1 MSSSGPRLPYMPG
14 LDGLRAFAVGGVL
27 LYHAGVTWMPG
38 GFLGVDL
45 FFVLSGYLIT
55 SLLLTEFGRTGRIDR
70 KRFWLGRARRLLPAA
85 MLVIAVCLI
94 VAAVFL
100 PSQLADAR
108 ADAVSSIF
116 YVNNW
121 HQVFA
126 DRSYF
131 ATFGR
136 PSLFQHLWSLAVEEQ
151 FYLVW
156 PLLLTFM
163 LTRLSRGQVVALTA
177 AGLVLSAV
185 LMAVIYD
192 PHVDASR
199 VYYGTDTR
207 AAPLLAGALLAFA
220 WPPQRFT
227 GAPGRGAV
235 VVLDALGAIG
245 LGVLVWAMVGWHD
258 YDQGLFRG
266 GFLVAE
272 LATVL
277 LIAALVHP
285 AAHIGR
291 LFGVAPMRWIGQRS
305 YGIYLWHW
313 PVMALSRP
321 GVDVH
326 ASRPLI
332 IAGQIAL
339 TIAIAALSYRYLEMP
354 VRRGEARRW
363 LAALLDRWRPRQR
376 LAVVAG
382 AAVAAVLLV
391 GFAFGRPVGHAAST
405 EAARPLATKAATD
418 EPAAARPKDVAQP
431 AHHPRSERT
440 LPRGMLAVGASVML
454 AAQPAL
460 TQRFGPNL
468 RIDAAVGRQA
478 SDIIGRLEAYRR
490 EGTLPD
496 TVIVQ
501 IGENGPIWSADVE
514 RLREVLKGV
523 RRVVFIN
530 VRVPRSWQ
538 PQVNATL
545 EDAVKHWPQAQIADW
560 YGASGDSALLYDQAH
575 PDPAGQKVYARVVA
589 RALR

>member
-1 MSSSGPRLPYMPG
+1 MPG

-27 LYHAGVTWMPG
+27 LYHAGVAWMPG
-38 GFLGVDL
+38 GFLGVDF
-45 FFVLSGYLIT
+45 FFVLSGYLIS
-55 SLLLTEFGRTGRIDR
+55 SLLLTEFGRTGRIDL

-85 MLVIAVCLI
+85 MLVITVCLI
-94 VAAVFL
+94 IAAVFL
-100 PSQLADAR
+100 PGQLADAR
-108 ADAVSSIF
+108 ADALSSIF

-121 HQVFA
+121 HQVLS
-126 DRSYF
+126 DQSYF

-192 PHVDASR
+192 PHGDASR

-227 GAPGRGAV
+227 GAPGRGAA

-245 LGVLVWAMVGWHD
+245 LVVLVYAMVAWHD
-258 YDQGLFRG
+258 YDPALFRG
-266 GFLVAE
+266 GFLVVE

-313 PVMALSRP
+313 PVMALTRP
-321 GVDVH
+321 GVDLH
-326 ASRPLI
+326 FSRTLI
-332 IAGQIAL
+332 IVGQIAV
-339 TIAIAALSYRYLEMP
+339 TVGIAALSYRYLEMP

-363 LAALLDRWRPRQR
+363 LGAQMDRWRPRQR

-382 AAVAAVLLV
+382 TAAAVVLLV
-391 GFAFGRPVGHAAST
+391 GFAFGRPVGHVGSSEAS
-405 EAARPLATKAATD
+405 RPLATKAATD
-418 EPAAARPKDVAQP
+418 EPKTAAKAPVHH
-431 AHHPRSERT
+431 AHRT
-440 LPRGMLAVGASVML
+440 LPKGMLAVGASVML

-460 TQRFGPNL
+460 TERFGPNL

-514 RLREVLKGV
+514 RLRAVLKGV

-538 PQVNATL
+538 SQVNSTL
-545 EDAVKHWPQAQIADW
+545 EDAVKHWPQAEVADW

-575 PDPAGQKVYARVVA
+575 PDPAGQQVYARIVA
-589 RALR
+589 RALRKG

>member
-1 MSSSGPRLPYMPG
+1 MPG

-27 LYHAGVTWMPG
+27 LYHAGVSWMPG

-55 SLLLTEFGRTGRIDR
+55 SLLLTEYARAGRIDR

-85 MLVIAVCLI
+85 VLVIVVCLI
-94 VAAVFL
+94 IVALFL

-108 ADAVSSIF
+108 ADALSSLF

-151 FYLVW
+151 FYLIW
-156 PLLLTFM
+156 PLILTFM
-163 LTRLSRGQVVALTA
+163 LTRLSRGKIVAITA

-185 LMAVIYD
+185 LMAAIYD
-192 PHVDASR
+192 PHGDASR

-227 GAPGRGAV
+227 GAPGRGAA
-235 VVLDALGAIG
+235 VVLDVLGAIG
-245 LGVLVWAMVGWHD
+245 VGVLILAMVTWHD
-258 YDQGLFRG
+258 YDQWLFRG

-291 LFGVAPMRWIGQRS
+291 VFGVAPMRWIGQRS

-321 GVDVH
+321 GVDLHVN
-326 ASRPLI
+326 RTLI
-332 IAGQIAL
+332 IVGQIAL
-339 TIAIAALSYRYLEMP
+339 TIGLAALSYTYLEMP
-354 VRRGEARRW
+354 VRRGDMRRRIGAV
-363 LAALLDRWRPRQR
+363 LSRWRPRQR
-376 LAVVAG
+376 LAVVVGTA
-382 AAVAAVLLV
+382 AAVIFLV
-391 GFAFGRPVGHAAST
+391 GFAFGRPVGHVASS
-405 EAARPLATKAATD
+405 EASRPLATKAAT
-418 EPAAARPKDVAQP
+418 EGPAAGPGTATTPVEHAKRKRA
-431 AHHPRSERT
+431 
-440 LPRGMLAVGASVML
+440 LPRGLLAVGASVML

-460 TQRFGPNL
+460 QERFGPKA

-478 SDIIGRLEAYRR
+478 TDILGRLEAYRR
-490 EGTLPD
+490 EGTLPE
-496 TVIVQ
+496 TVVVQ
-501 IGENGPIWSADVE
+501 MGENGPIWSADVE
-514 RLREVLKGV
+514 RLKAALKGV
-523 RRVVFIN
+523 KRVVLVN

-538 PQVNATL
+538 AQVNATL
-545 EDAVKHWPQAQIADW
+545 DEAVKHWPQARVANW
-560 YGASGDSALLYDQAH
+560 YGASGDAALLYDQAH
-575 PDPAGQKVYARVVA
+575 PDPAGQVVYARVVTK
-589 RALR
+589 ALRAE